1 MSPTTPSV
9 STRPKKAVKNRSQSW
24 PWRALSVFA
33 LLVIVVYSLVFF
45 TGDRQ
50 ATPKLG
56 IDLQGGTRVTLVPQG
71 AEPTQEQLSQARII
85 LEKRVNGMGVSGA
98 DVVAD
103 GNTLVITVPGEDTSE
118 ARAVGQTSQLLF
130 RPVAGP
136 GNPDVEKLPEVLGD
150 MANRWVELG
159 VVSKEQASNAVKKM
173 IDAIN
178 QSRDMEQEGQEG
190 KDEGAAEGASEG
202 AEAESKP
209 EVPMPEITAETPEEP
224 ANSLE
229 AAERRRE
236 VTAALAKDRQS
247 EDATT
252 QIAAS
257 ALLVCDEGLDPLAG
271 TDDPSKPLVTCDR
284 GTESVYILAPAPLL
298 VGEPEGGARLTGNEI
313 DTSRPITGGLNTET
327 SQMEINFAFKAEGDA
342 KGSETWAKLTQEY
355 LKRQVA
361 ITLDSQV
368 ISAPVIQSA
377 TPVGSGTS
385 ITGQFTQKE
394 AQELANNL
402 KYGALPLSFAGENG
416 EAGGTAQTVPASLGV
431 ASLKAGLIAGLVGLV
446 LVMLFVFAYYRALGL
461 VSIVTLVSAGA
472 LVYGLL
478 VLLGRWIGYSLDLA
492 GVAGLIIGIG
502 TTADSFVVF
511 YERVKDEVRDGRTF
525 RSAAPRGWE
534 RAKRTIITGNMVTLI
549 GAVVIYFLAVGEV
562 KGFAFTLGLT
572 TLFDIAVTFLVT
584 APLML
589 MASRKKFFAN
599 PAANGMKQVMD
610 FAKLH
615 APAEN
620 APGYY
625 RDAAGRDKYAEH
637 EAKLEAAGGAAAA
650 GATGAAGGSAVAVA
664 EREGAGGTGSG
675 ATTGGGAAG
684 GSGAAGTGSG
694 LPRVQIV
701 DSTEPKPA
709 SGDAATEEDSTN
721 TEENQ
726 R

>member
-190 KDEGAAEGASEG
+190 KDEGASEGAEAEG

-637 EAKLEAAGGAAAA
+637 EAKLEAAGGGGAAA
-650 GATGAAGGSAVAVA
+650 GAAGGSAVAVA
-664 EREGAGGTGSG
+664 EREAGGT
-675 ATTGGGAAG
+675 

>member
-190 KDEGAAEGASEG
+190 KDEGAAEG

-637 EAKLEAAGGAAAA
+637 EAKLEAAGGAGAA
-650 GATGAAGGSAVAVA
+650 GAAGGSAVAVA

-675 ATTGGGAAG
+675 ATTGGG
-684 GSGAAGTGSG
+684 SGAAGTGSG

-701 DSTEPKPA
+701 DSTEPKPV

>member
-178 QSRDMEQEGQEG
+178 QSRDMEQEGA
-190 KDEGAAEGASEG
+190 DEGAEAEGASEG

-637 EAKLEAAGGAAAA
+637 EAKLEAAGGGGAA
-650 GATGAAGGSAVAVA
+650 GAGAGAAGGSAVAVA

-675 ATTGGGAAG
+675 AAGADAAG
-684 GSGAAGTGSG
+684 GSGAAGAAAGSG

-701 DSTEPKPA
+701 DSSEPKPVP
-709 SGDAATEEDSTN
+709 GDAATEEDSTN